1 MNGELFI
8 IKASLQINKGEIDKA
23 AESMNKVIEIGDDR
37 ISVVQAH
44 CFLGE
49 YDFIKQNYI
58 SAKEHLEWISEQ
70 QDELEIAYD
79 DLLNEELER
88 VDILLEMI
96 EKFSLIK

>member
-1 MNGELFI
+1 MNAELFI
-8 IKASLQINKGEIDKA
+8 TKASLQINKGEIDKA
-23 AESMNKVIEIGDDR
+23 VESMKKAIEVGDDR